1 MSEWS
6 GWRDNC
12 GTSVHQ
18 LLPTQEPDMSVVG
31 QCPVH
36 HVPFSPKFSD
46 SPIEHTMCGDVTIL
60 VSTVGVAYPLH
71 TVHCLL
77 LRLDCYA
84 PQTNTCSS
92 QLSTHSN
99 HPYLVPSL
107 SSHTYVLGVK
117 YLVLSFGPTNI
128 HNFL

>member
-1 MSEWS
+1 MS
-6 GWRDNC
+6 GVVG
-12 GTSVHQ
+12 GTIVGLVYTQ
-18 LLPTQEPDMSVVG
+18 LLPTQEPVMSVVG

-77 LRLDCYA
+77 LRLDCYTPIHA
-84 PQTNTCSS
+84 
-92 QLSTHSN
+92 
-99 HPYLVPSL
+99 HPNCPPIPVIP
-107 SSHTYVLGVK
+107 T
-117 YLVLSFGPTNI
+117 LVLHFHTI
-128 HNFL
+128 RMC